1 MARPRA
7 RAPSPWTAQK
17 RFTCLV
23 ALFSVFA
30 CLTNA
35 QNLQQSGSNA
45 VQSAAAAG
53 APRAEVRGVQFL
65 TATAVVTAP
74 LTVRGI
80 GAAVLDCGALPTAF
94 IVR

>member
-1 MARPRA
+1 MGRPRA
-7 RAPSPWTAQK
+7 RASSPCTARM

-23 ALFSVFA
+23 ALFSVLA
-30 CLTNA
+30 CRTDA
-35 QNLQQSGSNA
+35 QNLQRSPSNA

-53 APRAEVRGVQFL
+53 APLAEVRGVQFL